1 MTKSTQ
7 SVPDPNPTTDAI
19 ELLKADHHLV
29 KGFFAEFEKADEKAQ
44 GALADKIC
52 NALKVHTQIEE
63 EIFYPAARAALGPQ
77 AGKLLDEALVEHGA
91 AKDLIAKIE
100 EIGPGKK
107 LFAAEVQ
114 VLGEQIQHHV
124 KEEEGELFPK
134 VKNSDMDRHAV
145 GERLAKRKQVLSAEL
160 ALNPRKLNEPAA
172 APGSSD
178 SRQRDGAGHGG
189 AGIRARP

>member
-1 MTKSTQ
+1 MTKSTH
-7 SVPDPNPTTDAI
+7 SGPDPIPTTDAI

-29 KGFFAEFEKADEKAQ
+29 KGLFAEFEKVGEEAQ
-44 GALADKIC
+44 GTLADKIC

-63 EIFYPAARAALGPQ
+63 EIFYPAARNALGPQ
-77 AGKLLDEALVEHGA
+77 GAKLLDEAVVEHAA

-100 EIGPGKK
+100 KIGPGKK
-107 LFAAEVQ
+107 FFAAEVQ

-145 GERLAKRKQVLSAEL
+145 GERMLKRKQVLSAEV
-160 ALNPRKLNEPAA
+160 ALNSRKANEPAA
-172 APGSSD
+172 APAPPD
-178 SRQRDGAGHGG
+178 SRQRDGASHGG
-189 AGIRARP
+189 AGNRARP